1 MGVWCSNCYN
11 QFFKKGHFERKV
23 TSIVQDLDL
32 DEFQKKI
39 LFKRYIRQVAIY
51 EKRTKEFGITYNAF
65 RTVVTVGSILLPAF
79 LSIQNDDD
87 YSTNIYWT
95 TWGIS
100 IVITLCNGCIQLY
113 SLDKNYITF
122 SYIVEKLKT
131 EGWKYFQCSGHYKFK
146 THRENFV
153 NFCEMIEKLKMKQ
166 VSKEIEFISK
176 QGGNDAKNV
185 TGSLMNGDNHSDN
198 HSNHWLSVPKTPKTP
213 KTPNELNSVNASNIP
228 SFADIANLKIVV
240 DKLVNNTKDTSRNIV
255 SSGTNII
262 SDAANI
268 VLDTNKTLESANNI
282 ANNTDNV
289 PENETDSFN
298 HSAV

>member
-1 MGVWCSNCYN
+1 MGNWCSTCYT
-11 QFFKKGHFERKV
+11 QFFKKGNFERKV
-23 TSIVQDLDL
+23 TSIVEDLDL
-32 DEFQKKI
+32 DDFQKKI

-51 EKRTKEFGITYNAF
+51 EKRTKEFGITYNTF

-131 EGWKYFQCSGHYKFK
+131 EGWKYFQCSGYYKYK

-153 NFCEMIEKLKMKQ
+153 NFCEIIEKLKMKQ
-166 VSKEIEFISK
+166 VSKEIEYISK
-176 QGGNDAKNV
+176 QGGNNSKKDP
-185 TGSLMNGDNHSDN
+185 GSLMNGDSHSDN
-198 HSNHWLSVPKTPKTP
+198 HSRHWLSIPKTP
-213 KTPNELNSVNASNIP
+213 KTPNEINSEVSSKTP
-228 SFADIANLKIVV
+228 STFANIANLKLVV
-240 DKLVNNTKDTSRNIV
+240 DKLVNNIKDIPQNIV
-255 SSGTNII
+255 DGATNIVI
-262 SDAANI
+262 DN
-268 VLDTNKTLESANNI
+268 TNNI
-282 ANNTDNV
+282 TNTSDV
-289 PENETDSFN
+289 DDTENDKDSFV

>member
-1 MGVWCSNCYN
+1 MGVWCSTCYT
-11 QFFKKGHFERKV
+11 QFFKKGNFERKV
-23 TSIVQDLDL
+23 TSIVEDLDL
-32 DEFQKKI
+32 DDFQKKI

-131 EGWKYFQCSGHYKFK
+131 EGWRYFQCSGHYKYK

-166 VSKEIEFISK
+166 VSKEIEYISK
-176 QGGNDAKNV
+176 QGGNDAKKD
-185 TGSLMNGDNHSDN
+185 TGSLMNGDSHNGNHS
-198 HSNHWLSVPKTPKTP
+198 SHWLSVPKTPKTP
-213 KTPNELNSVNASNIP
+213 KTPNEINSLESSNIP
-228 SFADIANLKIVV
+228 SSFADIANLKIVV
-240 DKLVNNTKDTSRNIV
+240 DKLVNNIKDIPKNIV
-255 SSGTNII
+255 DGAT
-262 SDAANI
+262 NI
-268 VLDTNKTLESANNI
+268 VLDDTNNTLVGNNNI
-282 ANNTDNV
+282 DNNSDVNDNTQ
-289 PENETDSFN
+289 NKDDSFA

>member
-1 MGVWCSNCYN
+1 MGVWCSNCYYK
-11 QFFKKGHFERKV
+11 FLKKSNFERKV
-23 TSIVQDLDL
+23 TSIIHDLDL
-32 DEFQKKI
+32 DDFQKKI

-51 EKRTKEFGITYNAF
+51 EKRTREFGITYNTF

-79 LSIQNDDD
+79 LSIQNDED

-131 EGWKYFQCSGHYKFK
+131 EGWKYFQCSGHYKHK
-146 THRENFV
+146 THKENFV

-176 QGGNDAKNV
+176 QGGSDSKKDAGSIIND
-185 TGSLMNGDNHSDN
+185 THSDN
-198 HSNHWLSVPKTPKTP
+198 HSGKHWLSIPKTPKTP
-213 KTPNELNSVNASNIP
+213 KDHSNSFETPFS
-228 SFADIANLKIVV
+228 DIANLKIVV
-240 DKLVNNTKDTSRNIV
+240 DKLVNKLDTSQTISENSIHNIP
-255 SSGTNII
+255 NII
-262 SDAANI
+262 
-268 VLDTNKTLESANNI
+268 LDDVTKTYENGNNSG
-282 ANNTDNV
+282 NS
-289 PENETDSFN
+289 PG

>member
-1 MGVWCSNCYN
+1 MGNWCSTCYN
-11 QFFKKGHFERKV
+11 KSFKKGNFERKV
-23 TSIVQDLDL
+23 SSIVKDLDL
-32 DEFQKKI
+32 DDFQKKI

-51 EKRTKEFGITYNAF
+51 EKLTKEFGITYNAF

-131 EGWKYFQCSGHYKFK
+131 EGWKYFQCSGHYKYK

-166 VSKEIEFISK
+166 VSKEIEYISK
-176 QGGNDAKNV
+176 QGGNDDKKY
-185 TGSLMNGDNHSDN
+185 TDSLMNGDNHSGN
-198 HSNHWLSVPKTPKTP
+198 HSNHWLSVPKTP
-213 KTPNELNSVNASNIP
+213 NEINDVEPLNTSS

-240 DKLVNNTKDTSRNIV
+240 DKLVNNIKDIPHTIV
-255 SSGTNII
+255 DGAT
-262 SDAANI
+262 NI
-268 VLDTNKTLESANNI
+268 VLDDTNKVLEDTNNITNTSDVDDTANNK
-282 ANNTDNV
+282 N
-289 PENETDSFN
+289 PLS

>member
-1 MGVWCSNCYN
+1 
-11 QFFKKGHFERKV
+11 
-23 TSIVQDLDL
+23 
-32 DEFQKKI
+32 
-39 LFKRYIRQVAIY
+39 
-51 EKRTKEFGITYNAF
+51 
-65 RTVVTVGSILLPAF
+65 VVTVGSILLPAF

-87 YSTNIYWT
+87 YSSNIYWT

-131 EGWKYFQCSGHYKFK
+131 EGWKYFQCSGHYKYK

-166 VSKEIEFISK
+166 VSKEIEYISK
-176 QGGNDAKNV
+176 QGGNDSKKD
-185 TGSLMNGDNHSDN
+185 TRSLMNGDNHSGN

-213 KTPNELNSVNASNIP
+213 NEPNSLESSNMP
-228 SFADIANLKIVV
+228 SSFADIANLKIVV
-240 DKLVNNTKDTSRNIV
+240 DKLVNNIKDIPQNIV
-255 SSGTNII
+255 SGAT
-262 SDAANI
+262 NI
-268 VLDTNKTLESANNI
+268 VLDDTNKVLEGVNIVNSEVDDTAN
-282 ANNTDNV
+282 DK
-289 PENETDSFN
+289 DSFA

>member
-1 MGVWCSNCYN
+1 MGAWCSNCYYK
-11 QFFKKGHFERKV
+11 FFKKSNFERKV
-23 TSIVQDLDL
+23 TSIIHDLDL
-32 DEFQKKI
+32 DDFQKKI

-51 EKRTKEFGITYNAF
+51 ERRTREFGITYNTF

-79 LSIQNDDD
+79 LSIQNDED

-131 EGWKYFQCSGHYKFK
+131 EGWKYFQCSGHYKYK
-146 THRENFV
+146 SHKENFV

-176 QGGNDAKNV
+176 QGGSDSKKDA
-185 TGSLMNGDNHSDN
+185 GSLISDTHSDS
-198 HSNHWLSVPKTPKTP
+198 HSGHWLSVPKTPKTP
-213 KTPNELNSVNASNIP
+213 IEHTFDKKQQFS
-228 SFADIANLKIVV
+228 DIANLKIVV
-240 DKLVNNTKDTSRNIV
+240 DKIVNNMDKHKDNRISNIV
-255 SSGTNII
+255 IDSSSNQLEI
-262 SDAANI
+262 
-268 VLDTNKTLESANNI
+268 LNKKG
-282 ANNTDNV
+282 
-289 PENETDSFN
+289 
-298 HSAV
+298 HSEV

>member
-1 MGVWCSNCYN
+1 MGNWCSICYDK
-11 QFFKKGHFERKV
+11 FVKKGNFERKV

-32 DEFQKKI
+32 DDFQKKI

-51 EKRTKEFGITYNAF
+51 EKRTKQFGITYNVF

-100 IVITLCNGCIQLY
+100 IIITLCNGCIQLY

-131 EGWKYFQCSGHYKFK
+131 EGWKYFQCSGYYKYK

-166 VSKEIEFISK
+166 VSKEIEYISK
-176 QGGNDAKNV
+176 QGGNDAKKD
-185 TGSLMNGDNHSDN
+185 TGSLMNGDSHSGNHS
-198 HSNHWLSVPKTPKTP
+198 SHWLSVPKTPKTP
-213 KTPNELNSVNASNIP
+213 KTPNEINSLESSNIP
-228 SFADIANLKIVV
+228 SSFADIANLKIVV
-240 DKLVNNTKDTSRNIV
+240 DKLVNNIKDIPKNIV
-255 SSGTNII
+255 DGAT
-262 SDAANI
+262 NI
-268 VLDTNKTLESANNI
+268 VLDDTNNTLVGNNNI
-282 ANNTDNV
+282 DNNSDVNDNTQ
-289 PENETDSFN
+289 NKDDSFA